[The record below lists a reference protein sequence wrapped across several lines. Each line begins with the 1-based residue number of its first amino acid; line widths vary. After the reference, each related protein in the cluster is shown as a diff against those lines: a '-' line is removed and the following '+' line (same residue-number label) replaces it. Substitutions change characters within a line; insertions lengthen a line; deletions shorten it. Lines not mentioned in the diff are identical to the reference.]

1 MTTSVPLHILFV
13 MSALLLIAD
22 DLFII
27 SPHLLLVNN
36 FFQFFQLFYLSAVF
50 CSHTAFLRCF
60 YVYYASFLFYAFLH
74 FLLSFVFNIPDNSF
88 VGCQNVLSFKIS
100 GRNSSNTFTV
110 PPDILFKYHP
120 HCPAGTKLY
129 ILSFSCSPTAGTL
142 YPYESVL
149 YTGFLITLI
158 PLLYYRKGRQ

>member
-1 MTTSVPLHILFV
+1 

-50 CSHTAFLRCF
+50 LLSHRLFTLFLRILC
-60 YVYYASFLFYAFLH
+60 FLFILR
-74 FLLSFVFNIPDNSF
+74 LSPLFALFCFQYTGQFI
-88 VGCQNVLSFKIS
+88 CRLSKIS

-110 PPDILFKYHP
+110 PPDILFKYRP